1 MAFEVY
7 VALGDSMTLD
17 DYPAGDADRLGLEG
31 RRNIGAASLLYDND
45 DTLFPELK
53 GKDLKST
60 HPHLEF
66 ANLAFDDATTDNL
79 LDESHISAL
88 NKYSTAHCLVS
99 LTIGGNDLLKIFKDN
114 PNNNS
119 NILNSATQE
128 VHTRYLQL
136 LKLIKATVPAS
147 TILLTTLYDPT
158 DGTGILPSTTM
169 GTGELPVK
177 FIEQFNDFVVSCAKR
192 QKEALADVYSHFRGH
207 GAECGHKDNFWYCP
221 LQPIEP
227 NYKGASEIRRVWY
240 DTVMADKAERH
251 AQGA

>member
-1 MAFEVY
+1 LAFEVY
-7 VALGDSMTLD
+7 IALGDSMTLD
-17 DYPAGDADRLGLEG
+17 DYPASDADRLGLEG
-31 RRNIGAASLLYDND
+31 RRDIGAASLFYKND
-45 DTLFPELK
+45 ETLFPEHA
-53 GKDLKST
+53 GKDLAST

-66 ANLAFDDATTDNL
+66 ANLAYDDATVDNML
-79 LDESHISAL
+79 NEDRLNAL

-99 LTIGGNDLLKIFKDN
+99 LTIGGNDLLKIFKDT

-177 FIEQFNDFVVSCAKR
+177 FIEQFNGFIESCAKR

-227 NYKGASEIRRVWY
+227 NYKGASEIRHVWWQ
-240 DTVMADKAERH
+240 TLEADRQMQRA
-251 AQGA
+251 